1 MLNRFLIVGIVAILV
16 FATAGS
22 ERASADP
29 APAAGQSGDITG
41 KVDGR
46 VIEANNAFA
55 FALFEKTCDAGE
67 NKNIFVSPLSISIAL
82 AMTYNGAAKETADAM
97 ADALR
102 FSGIDTADLNQ
113 AMKDIG
119 ATVAEADSGI
129 QLTIANSLWGR
140 QGFQFSDD
148 FFDVNRRY
156 YNAEVSILD
165 FAKPEAL
172 ETINGWVDKSTNG
185 LIDKILDEISPDAVL
200 YLINA
205 IYFKGTWLTEFDPKE
220 TSAFNFHLAEG
231 GTEPVQMMEQ
241 SGSYRYAEDTEVQ
254 AVRLPYN
261 GDRFAMYVFLPGA
274 ESTVESFLEDLD
286 ETTWADWMSKF
297 TKTKGDVYFPRFK
310 IEYECTLNKALASL
324 GMGIA
329 FDSRKANF
337 SKIAPLSET
346 DRNLFISEVKH
357 KVVVDVNEEGTEAA
371 AVTSVEI
378 KATSFSPDKH
388 FTFVA
393 ERPFFFAIRDD
404 LTGSI
409 VFMGIIHHPSS

>member
-1 MLNRFLIVGIVAILV
+1 MLNRFLIVGIAAMLV
-16 FATAGS
+16 LNGTCANTDP
-22 ERASADP
+22 ASA
-29 APAAGQSGDITG
+29 AEQSGDVTVEI
-41 KVDGR
+41 DNR

-55 FALFEKTCDAGE
+55 FDLFEKTCAAGE

-82 AMTYNGAAKETADAM
+82 SMTWNGAAEETADAM
-97 ADALR
+97 ASVLG
-102 FSGIDTADLNQ
+102 FSGVSTADLNQ

-119 ATVAEADSGI
+119 TTVAQADSGI

-156 YNAEVSILD
+156 YDAEVSVLD

-172 ETINGWVDKSTNG
+172 ETINGWVDKSTEG
-185 LIDKILDEISPDAVL
+185 LIDKIIDEISPDAVL

-205 IYFKGTWLTEFDPKE
+205 IYFKGTWLTEFDPKQ
-220 TSAFNFHLAEG
+220 TSAFDFHLAGG

-241 SGSYRYAEDTEVQ
+241 SGSYRYAEDSDVQ

-274 ESTVESFLEDLD
+274 ESSVESFLENLD
-286 ETTWADWMSKF
+286 ETTWAGWMPRFS
-297 TKTKGDVYFPRFK
+297 KTKGDVYFPRFK
-310 IEYECTLNKALASL
+310 IEYECTLNKAFASL

-357 KVVVDVNEEGTEAA
+357 KAVVDVNEEGTEAA

-378 KATSFSPDKH
+378 KATSVSPDKH

-393 ERPFFFAIRDD
+393 EWPFFFAIRDD

-409 VFMGIIHHPSS
+409 VFMGIVHHPSS